1 MRRVE
6 LLNALRQKGVVTAT
20 ASGWRWDNAAVH
32 AHLEGS
38 EVVRLLATRV
48 DAMPPASRQVVEA
61 MACLGGRAGPSLL
74 QTATATPAGILEQM
88 LAPALDEGL
97 LVVEPGAQEAL
108 RFRHDHI
115 REVILR
121 GLDPER
127 RRTLQLGMARRLARV
142 PVLLGRGRAVPASGR
157 RGR

>member
-1 MRRVE
+1 
-6 LLNALRQKGVVTAT
+6 LRQKGVLAAS

-32 AHLEGS
+32 ARLDRS
-38 EVVRLLATRV
+38 EVARLLAGRV
-48 DAMPPASRQVVEA
+48 DAMPPASRQLVEA

-74 QTATATPAGILEQM
+74 QTATATPADILERM

-97 LVVEPGAQEAL
+97 LVVEPGVHEAL